1 MKEQEA
7 LNGKCK
13 ILIKEQET
21 WKHASAEMAKGTTP
35 VLDVIGAD
43 FTEAGVEAPKI
54 GLVEK
59 SQKAWGW
66 LQQWTKDIREYVG
79 AHVLSLV
86 RAHYP
91 LLDIARLEAD
101 YPREVRVERADELRL
116 EEMKHA
122 VVITKDI
129 ILCLATAPPTTGM
142 IQLYMGQVPVPPSL
156 ATSEARSAP
165 SSTTPKVSEL
175 PKSQHIG

>member
-1 MKEQEA
+1 
-7 LNGKCK
+7 
-13 ILIKEQET
+13 
-21 WKHASAEMAKGTTP
+21 

-43 FTEAGVEAPKI
+43 FTKAGVERPMA

-66 LQQWTKDIREYVG
+66 LQQWAKDIGEYVG

-91 LLDIARLEAD
+91 LMDIARLEAG
-101 YPREVRVERADELRL
+101 YPREVGVERADELRL
-116 EEMKHA
+116 EEMEHA
-122 VVITKDI
+122 AAITKDI
-129 ILCLATAPPTTGM
+129 ILCPAAAPPTLGK
-142 IQLYMGQVPVPPSL
+142 IQLYMGQVQVPPSL

-165 SSTTPKVSEL
+165 SSTTPNVSEP
-175 PKSQHIG
+175 PKSQDAGSSQQ

>member
-1 MKEQEA
+1 
-7 LNGKCK
+7 
-13 ILIKEQET
+13 
-21 WKHASAEMAKGTTP
+21 MAKGIAP

-43 FTEAGVEAPKI
+43 STEARVEAPKI

-66 LQQWTKDIREYVG
+66 LQQWMKDIKEDVG

-91 LLDIARLEAD
+91 LLDIARLEAG
-101 YPREVRVERADELRL
+101 YPREVRVEQADELRP

-122 VVITKDI
+122 AAITKDI
-129 ILCLATAPPTTGM
+129 ILCPAATPSTGGT
-142 IQLYMGQVPVPPSL
+142 I
-156 ATSEARSAP
+156 
-165 SSTTPKVSEL
+165 
-175 PKSQHIG
+175 